1 MPVRRLPDNPSLEH
15 LRNQAK
21 RLRRAVRA
29 ADATALELVAE
40 FHPRPLPGLAARPV
54 EEDPRPLPGFGA
66 RPAGSPQAGG
76 RPRPPE
82 GFTLADA
89 QLTVARAYGFA
100 SWPRLRAHLDVLARH
115 SRSPHLV
122 PESADP
128 VAEFLRLACLP
139 YGNDDPSRRREA
151 ARALALD
158 PGLAVASVHTM
169 AATGQAEAMAAA
181 LAADPA
187 GARAEGGP
195 YRWEP
200 LLYLAYSRV
209 EGGDAVETARLL
221 LEHGADPDAGYLWE
235 GLPSP
240 FTALTGAFG
249 GGERGEPPHPR
260 STELARLL
268 LEAGADPNDGQ
279 TLYNRGL
286 GASGAD
292 DTEHLELLFEYG
304 LGRGD
309 GGPWHRRLGPAH
321 ATPERMLQDEVLAA
335 TMMRRPRRLRLLI
348 EHGAGV
354 DGPGAGHPLF
364 EGRTPYELAV
374 LGGNVEAAAML
385 AKAGATG
392 SLDEVDLFLGACMRA
407 ERLDVAPGL
416 VARAV
421 ERMPHLV
428 NRAAAHGN
436 AEAVRLMA
444 SLGFEV
450 GLVRR
455 ASPLHEAAW
464 AGDLPMVRTLLEL
477 GADPSVRDTEFGAT
491 PLGWAEHGGRH
502 EVAAYL
508 ASL

>member
-21 RLRRAVRA
+21 RLRKAVRA
-29 ADATALELVAE
+29 GDTAALELVAE
-40 FHPRPLPGLAARPV
+40 FHPHPAPGLPVRPSV
-54 EEDPRPLPGFGA
+54 SPGGEDHPRPPEGSATRGLPA
-66 RPAGSPQAGG
+66 PPPPVGG
-76 RPRPPE
+76 GPRPPE

-89 QLTVARAYGFA
+89 QLTVARTYGFA

-139 YGNDDPSRRREA
+139 YGNDPYGNDDPSRGRGA

-169 AATGQAEAMAAA
+169 AATGQAEAMAAT

-187 GARAEGGP
+187 QARAEGGP
-195 YRWEP
+195 HRWEP

-209 EGGDAVETARLL
+209 EGGDALETARVL
-221 LEHGADPDAGYLWE
+221 LEHGADPDAGYLWD

-240 FTALTGAFG
+240 FTALTGVFG
-249 GGERGEPPHPR
+249 GGERGESPHPR
-260 STELARLL
+260 SAELARLL
-268 LEAGADPNDGQ
+268 LEAGADPNDSQ

-286 GASGAD
+286 SGFGAD

-321 ATPERMLQDEVLAA
+321 ATPEQMLQDEVLAA
-335 TMMRRPRRLRLLI
+335 AMMRRPRRLRLLI

-354 DGPGAGHPLF
+354 NGPGTGHPIF

-374 LGGNVEAAAML
+374 LGGSAELAGML
-385 AKAGATG
+385 AEAGAR
-392 SLDEVDLFLGACMRA
+392 V
-407 ERLDVAPGL
+407 
-416 VARAV
+416 
-421 ERMPHLV
+421 
-428 NRAAAHGN
+428 
-436 AEAVRLMA
+436 
-444 SLGFEV
+444 
-450 GLVRR
+450 
-455 ASPLHEAAW
+455 SP
-464 AGDLPMVRTLLEL
+464 
-477 GADPSVRDTEFGAT
+477 
-491 PLGWAEHGGRH
+491 
-502 EVAAYL
+502 
-508 ASL
+508 

>member
-21 RLRRAVRA
+21 RLKRAVRD
-29 ADATALELVAE
+29 ADAAALELVAE
-40 FHPRPLPGLAARPV
+40 FHPRPLPGLP
-54 EEDPRPLPGFGA
+54 A
-66 RPAGSPQAGG
+66 RPAGPPPAGG
-76 RPRPPE
+76 DPRSPE

-122 PESADP
+122 PRSADP

-169 AATGQAEAMAAA
+169 AATGQAEAMAAT

-187 GARAEGGP
+187 QARAEGGP

-209 EGGDAVETARLL
+209 EGGDAPRTARLL

-260 STELARLL
+260 SAELARLL
-268 LEAGADPNDGQ
+268 LEAGADPNDSQ

-286 GASGAD
+286 CGFGSD

-321 ATPERMLQDEVLAA
+321 ATPEQMLQDEVFTAVIR
-335 TMMRRPRRLRLLI
+335 RRPRCLRLLI
-348 EHGAGV
+348 EHGAGL
-354 DGPGAGHPLF
+354 DGPGTGHPIF

-374 LGGNVEAAAML
+374 LGGHSELAGML
-385 AKAGATG
+385 AEAGARV
-392 SLDEVDLFLGACMRA
+392 S
-407 ERLDVAPGL
+407 P
-416 VARAV
+416 
-421 ERMPHLV
+421 
-428 NRAAAHGN
+428 
-436 AEAVRLMA
+436 
-444 SLGFEV
+444 
-450 GLVRR
+450 RR
-455 ASPLHEAAW
+455 A
-464 AGDLPMVRTLLEL
+464 
-477 GADPSVRDTEFGAT
+477 
-491 PLGWAEHGGRH
+491 GR
-502 EVAAYL
+502 
-508 ASL
+508 SS

>member
-29 ADATALELVAE
+29 ADPAALELVAE
-40 FHPRPLPGLAARPV
+40 FHPRPPAGPPAR
-54 EEDPRPLPGFGA
+54 R
-66 RPAGSPQAGG
+66 AGSPAGG
-76 RPRPPE
+76 DPRPPE

-100 SWPRLRAHLDVLARH
+100 SWPRLRAHLDVIARH

-139 YGNDDPSRRREA
+139 YGNDDPARRREA

-169 AATGQAEAMAAA
+169 AATGRAEAMAAT
-181 LAADPA
+181 LAADPSL
-187 GARAEGGP
+187 ARAEGGP

-200 LLYLAYSRV
+200 LLYLTYSRV
-209 EGGDAVETARLL
+209 EGGDAPATARLL

-260 STELARLL
+260 SIELARLL
-268 LEAGADPNDGQ
+268 LEAGADPNDSQ

-286 GASGAD
+286 GGSGSD

-309 GGPWHRRLGPAH
+309 GGPWHRRLGPVR

-335 TMMRRPRRLRLLI
+335 VLRGCPRRLRLLI

-354 DGPGAGHPLF
+354 DGPGTGHPIFRGL
-364 EGRTPYELAV
+364 TPYELAV
-374 LGGNVEAAAML
+374 RVGHPDLAGML
-385 AKAGATG
+385 AEAGAR
-392 SLDEVDLFLGACMRA
+392 V
-407 ERLDVAPGL
+407 
-416 VARAV
+416 
-421 ERMPHLV
+421 
-428 NRAAAHGN
+428 
-436 AEAVRLMA
+436 
-444 SLGFEV
+444 
-450 GLVRR
+450 
-455 ASPLHEAAW
+455 SP
-464 AGDLPMVRTLLEL
+464 
-477 GADPSVRDTEFGAT
+477 
-491 PLGWAEHGGRH
+491 
-502 EVAAYL
+502 
-508 ASL
+508 